1 MTGFR
6 EGWALKSPTAVT
18 THYFRRRGL
27 GLAVSLCGSQDAP
40 AGWLIENSGAGQCE
54 RCAILR
60 EKELARLEAAPPEAA
75 EDERGDHRACDGK
88 AGD

>member
-1 MTGFR
+1 MPGFR
-6 EGWALKSPTAVT
+6 EGWALKSPTAAT

-40 AGWLIENSGAGQCE
+40 AGWLMENSGATQCE

-60 EKELARLEAAPPEAA
+60 VKELARMRSVPPEAA
-75 EDERGDHRACDGK
+75 EDERGGHRARDGK